1 MAPLI
6 EEIAVN
12 IDAVWLRQV
21 LRDQLADG
29 REVSRLF
36 RAMVLHVA
44 QVGGGGLSTVVAH
57 SKPDLQLLWRSVEVG
72 LQRTSRARGV
82 IWDANILE
90 SCSTVAKKWCRS
102 FHMNNRLEFKT
113 TSFLSSFAIPHFH
126 VLPSPSPRQ
135 RLIQR

>member
-29 REVSRLF
+29 GEVSRLF

-44 QVGGGGLSTVVAH
+44 QVGGGGLSIVVAH
-57 SKPDLQLLWRSVEVG
+57 SKPDSQLLWRSVEVG
-72 LQRTSRARGV
+72 LQRTSRERGV
-82 IWDANILE
+82 VWDADILE
-90 SCSTVAKKWCRS
+90 SCCTVAK
-102 FHMNNRLEFKT
+102 
-113 TSFLSSFAIPHFH
+113 
-126 VLPSPSPRQ
+126 Q
-135 RLIQR
+135 